1 MINRRFFLK
10 SVTAGTA
17 LATLGHVPEA
27 KAMMQKLMP
36 DASFCLESGRALP
49 LIAEADLVVV
59 GGSSRAVAA
68 AVAAARTGA
77 KVFLIASLSY
87 PGDDICG
94 SFLYDLKKGEQP
106 ETALARKVFLQAAH
120 PTPLYVKSVLENEL
134 INHNIGFLYSSFV
147 TNLLTDP
154 TGRPSGVVI
163 ANRSG
168 RQAIRCKAI
177 IDATHTA
184 SVARMSG
191 VTLTPFNVEKQSFQ
205 YTVVGN
211 KVKEDPQIRKAEVLP
226 FTFQNNGKEY
236 PVTRYTFEFAP
247 KDNSYATLN
256 EIEQTIRDLTWDPD
270 QGDSADQLWY
280 IPGSSIYGRQSY
292 QDSFTEVRDIPYE
305 AFCPK
310 QTDAIRVLGPCA
322 DIARSTVDTL
332 MRPVHAMAMG
342 DILGEY
348 VAGEIAAL
356 PMPEEVKLLP
366 SSGKATD
373 YGQIGERLQPLRP
386 STTLGTIH
394 SQRDALP
401 VLGTYDVVVM
411 GGGTAG
417 APAGISA
424 ARQGA
429 KTLVLEYLHGLGGI
443 GTLGLIGIYWDG
455 YREGFTV
462 EIDKGVRDM
471 APLDHPRQ
479 RKEWKNS
486 YNADWKMEW
495 YRRELRKA
503 GAEIWFGV
511 LGCGALVED
520 NVVKGL
526 VVATPEGRGVIL
538 ANKVI
543 DSTGSADIA
552 IAAGASFS
560 YTGKESIAVQGAGL
574 SKIGPTDY
582 YNNNDWA
589 FIDDTDILNV
599 TGIYVQAKVK
609 HAGQYDIVKLPQTR
623 ERRRVVGDYTISVYD
638 VLNHRHYSDTI
649 SYHKSSFDT
658 HGMIIDPYFILSPPM
673 VRHTIYD
680 ADVPLRSLLPK
691 GLEGIIVTGLGA
703 SAHRDAMPVIRMQSC
718 LQDQGYA
725 VGYLAAMCVREKK
738 KIRKIDLKK
747 VQRSLVQMGNLPA
760 RVLQDR
766 DFKGYENKELEQA
779 AQTVADNYKGLEI
792 LLTEPRKC
800 ITLLSKQMEQTTL
813 PEERVMLASV
823 LCILGDARY
832 ASVLEE
838 KIRSYT
844 QWDEGWHYT
853 GMGQFGMCLSR
864 LDALLMALG
873 NARQESSLPV
883 ILEKAALLQPEDYF
897 SHFRALTMALESIKS
912 REAVSA
918 LAQMLTL
925 PGMRYHSIGSYEEAR
940 ENVVPNVED
949 VSTRNK
955 ALKELHV
962 ARALYLCG
970 DADSLGEKV
979 LKRYADGLEG
989 HYARYASELLQL
1001 RTDSAK

>member
-10 SVTAGTA
+10 GVTAGAA
-17 LATLGHVPEA
+17 LATLGNVPEA
-27 KAMMQKLMP
+27 KAILKKIIP
-36 DASFCLESGRALP
+36 DASFCFESGRAIP

-77 KVFLIASLSY
+77 KVFLVASLPY

-106 ETALARKVFLQAAH
+106 ETELARKVFLQTAT

-134 INHNIGFLYSSFV
+134 INNNIGFLYSSFV
-147 TNLLTDP
+147 TNVLTDSQ
-154 TGRPSGVVI
+154 GRTSGLVI

-168 RQAIRCKAI
+168 RQAICCKAI

-184 SVARMSG
+184 SVARLSG
-191 VTLTPFNVEKQSFQ
+191 VTLTLFKVEKQLFH

-211 KVKEDPQIRKAEVLP
+211 KVKEDPQILKAEVLP
-226 FTFQNNGKEY
+226 YTFKNNGKEY

-247 KDNSYATLN
+247 KDNSYTTLM

-280 IPGSSIYGRQSY
+280 IPGSSIIGRKSY
-292 QDSFTEVRDIPYE
+292 QDSFTEVRAIPYDV
-305 AFCPK
+305 FLP
-310 QTDAIRVLGPCA
+310 QQRDNIWVLGPCA
-322 DIARSTVDTL
+322 DIARSAVETL

-356 PMPEEVKLLP
+356 PMPEQLKVFP
-366 SSGKATD
+366 ASGNASD
-373 YGQIGERLQPLRP
+373 YGHIGERLQPLRP
-386 STTLGTIH
+386 STTLG
-394 SQRDALP
+394 SVESMGDALP
-401 VLGTYDVVVM
+401 IIGTYDVVVM

-429 KTLVLEYLHGLGGI
+429 KTVVLEYLHGLGGL
-443 GTLGLIGIYWDG
+443 GTLGLIGRYWDG
-455 YREGFTV
+455 YRDGFTV
-462 EIDKGVRDM
+462 EIDKGVREM

-479 RKEWKNS
+479 RKDWKES

-511 LGCGALVED
+511 LGCGALVD
-520 NVVKGL
+520 GNVVKGL

-538 ANKVI
+538 ANTVI

-552 IAAGASFS
+552 IAAGASFT
-560 YTGKESIAVQGAGL
+560 YTGKDSIAVQGAGL
-574 SKIGPTDY
+574 SKIAPSDY

-589 FIDDTDILNV
+589 FIDDTDILDV

-623 ERRRVVGDYTISVYD
+623 ERRRVVGEYTVSVYD

-673 VRHTIYD
+673 VRHTIYE

-738 KIRKIDLKK
+738 KIRKIELRK
-747 VQRSLVQMGNLPA
+747 VQRTLVQMGNLPA
-760 RVLQDR
+760 RVLQEG
-766 DFKGYENKELEQA
+766 DFKGYDNKALEQA
-779 AQTVADNYKGLEI
+779 AQTVVDQYKGLEI

-800 ITLLSKQMEQTTL
+800 LTLLSKKMEQTTL
-813 PEERVMLASV
+813 PDERVMLASV
-823 LCILGDARY
+823 LCILGDAKY

-838 KIRSYT
+838 KIRSYS

-883 ILEKAALLQPEDYF
+883 ILEKAVVLQPEDYF
-897 SHFRALTMALESIKS
+897 SHFRAVTMALESIKS
-912 REAVSA
+912 REAVPV
-918 LAQMLTL
+918 LAKMLTM
-925 PGMRYHSIGSYEEAR
+925 PGMRYHSIGTYEEAR
-940 ENVVPNVED
+940 ERVVPNVED

-955 ALKELHV
+955 ALKELLV

-970 DADSLGEKV
+970 DADDLGQEV
-979 LKRYADGLEG
+979 LNRYAAGLQG
-989 HYARYASELLQL
+989 HYARYASELLHM
-1001 RTDSAK
+1001 K

>member
-1 MINRRFFLK
+1 MINRRSFLK
-10 SVTAGTA
+10 GVTAGTA
-17 LATLGHVPEA
+17 LVTLGNVPEA
-27 KAMMQKLMP
+27 KAILEKVMP
-36 DASFCLESGRALP
+36 DPSFCFESSRNIP
-49 LIAEADLVVV
+49 FITEADLIIV

-77 KVFLIASLSY
+77 KVFLVASLPY
-87 PGDDICG
+87 LGDDICG
-94 SFLYDLKKGEQP
+94 SFLYDLKKDELP
-106 ETALARKVFLQAAH
+106 ETVLARKVFLQTTN
-120 PTPLYVKSVLENEL
+120 PTPLYIKSVLENEL
-134 INHNIGFLYSSFV
+134 INNKIDFLYSSFV
-147 TNLLTDP
+147 TNVLTDSQ
-154 TGRPSGVVI
+154 GRTAGVVI

-191 VTLTPFNVEKQSFQ
+191 VTLTPFKAEKQRFY

-211 KVKEDPQIRKAEVLP
+211 KVKEAPQILKAEVLP
-226 FTFQNNGKEY
+226 YTFKNNGQEY
-236 PVTRYTFEFAP
+236 PVTSYTFEFTP
-247 KDNSYATLN
+247 KDNSYATLM
-256 EIEQTIRDLTWDPD
+256 EIEQTIRDLTWDAD

-292 QDSFTEVRDIPYE
+292 QDPFTEVRAIPSD
-305 AFCPK
+305 AFLPK
-310 QTDAIRVLGPCA
+310 QTDTIWVLGPCA
-322 DIARSTVDTL
+322 DIARATVETL
-332 MRPVHAMAMG
+332 MRPVHAMAIG

-348 VAGEIAAL
+348 VAGQIAGRS
-356 PMPEEVKLLP
+356 MPGQLKVF
-366 SSGKATD
+366 SASINAFD
-373 YGQIGERLQPLRP
+373 YGRIGERLQALRP
-386 STTLGTIH
+386 SIALG
-394 SQRDALP
+394 SVESMKGALP
-401 VLGTYDVVVM
+401 VLGTYDVVVL

-424 ARQGA
+424 VRQGA

-443 GTLGLIGIYWDG
+443 GTLGLIGRYWDG

-462 EIDKGVRDM
+462 EVDNGVRAM
-471 APLDHPRQ
+471 APPEHPRQ
-479 RKEWKNS
+479 RKDWKES

-511 LGCGALVED
+511 LGCGAVVED

-538 ANKVI
+538 ANTVI

-552 IAAGASFS
+552 IAAGASYT
-560 YTGKESIAVQGAGL
+560 YTGKDSIAVQGAGL
-574 SKIGPTDY
+574 SKIAPTDY

-589 FIDDTDILNV
+589 FIDDTDILDV
-599 TGIYVQAKVK
+599 SGIYIQAKVK

-623 ERRRVVGDYTISVYD
+623 ERRRVVGEYTVSVYD
-638 VLNHRHYSDTI
+638 VLNHRRYSDTI

-673 VRHTIYD
+673 VRHAIYD

-747 VQRSLVQMGNLPA
+747 VQRSLVQMGNLPV
-760 RVLQDR
+760 RVLQDH

-779 AQTVADNYKGLEI
+779 AQMVADNYKGLEI

-823 LCILGDARY
+823 LCILGDAKY

-838 KIRSYT
+838 KIQSYA

-883 ILEKAALLQPEDYF
+883 ILEKAVLLQPEDYF
-897 SHFRALTMALESIKS
+897 SHFRAVTMALEFIKS
-912 REAVSA
+912 REAVPA
-918 LAQMLTL
+918 LTQMLTL

-940 ENVVPNVED
+940 ENVVPKDDD

-955 ALKELHV
+955 ALKELLV

-970 DADSLGEKV
+970 DTDALGENV
-979 LKRYADGLEG
+979 LKRYADGLQG
-989 HYARYASELLQL
+989 HYARYASELLHM
-1001 RTDSAK
+1001 K